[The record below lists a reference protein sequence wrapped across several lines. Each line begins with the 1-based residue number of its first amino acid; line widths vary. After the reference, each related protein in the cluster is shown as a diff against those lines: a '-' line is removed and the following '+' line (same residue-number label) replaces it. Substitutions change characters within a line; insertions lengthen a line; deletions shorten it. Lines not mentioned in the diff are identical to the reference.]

1 MNDTQEANAALSSA
15 LGTDMTPS
23 PLRAKPTEDFKA
35 PDYSKIKTLPDV
47 LAEKQRVSDY
57 EVQASAEL
65 ERAKVD
71 KQAEQA
77 REQAKQSREL
87 ADNVRTK
94 ITETQAKEKE
104 FPYPEFHPTK
114 ENAQSLGELFSLV
127 STMGI
132 MLGSSGKMAA
142 MNSLNAMNGMLS
154 GWQKG
159 RADLFKREKETFDK
173 EFGRIKAIKDE
184 LRKDLSDYMAVVPY
198 DKEAA
203 MYKVAEISAKAGTDS
218 VIASLTK
225 QGRAQAAMGVLDSAG
240 KMIQHK
246 EDKEAQER
254 LRMATLAAK
263 QTKETTVLGE
273 PDVNY
278 AFQLGVPVSLQTP
291 YRGLNDKQK
300 AAAFTSELKK
310 AEDEFKADNEATKKA
325 RATIDAMTEADALN
339 KKITT
344 GKLARVPGGESVQT
358 MMSSDA
364 ARFNSIAQNQ
374 ARNAY
379 VKGEGA
385 LSDFERKMFEKANIS
400 LGNPSATNDTIIKV
414 TKEVA
419 ARNIEH
425 NDFLQR
431 YFAANKTLFGAEENW
446 TKYID
451 SNPLFTK
458 DSTSENLV
466 LNPERKPYIQYFQEQ
481 LRSQYGR

>member
-1 MNDTQEANAALSSA
+1 MNETKDPNVALGSA
-15 LGTDMTPS
+15 LGTDMTPA
-23 PLRAKPTEDFKA
+23 PLRAKPQEDFVA
-35 PDYSKIKTLPDV
+35 PDYSKIKTLPSV

-184 LRKDLSDYMAVVPY
+184 LRKDLADYMAVVPY

-225 QGRAQAAMGVLDSAG
+225 QGRAQAAMGVLDSAQ

-246 EDKEAQER
+246 EDIDAKAKAKQAQES
-254 LRMATLAAK
+254 T
-263 QTKETTVLGE
+263 ELGA
-273 PDVNY
+273 PNLNY
-278 AFQLGVPVSLQTP
+278 AFQLGVPVALQTP
-291 YRGLNDKQK
+291 YRGLSEKQK
-300 AAAFTSELKK
+300 ATAFTSELKK

-339 KKITT
+339 QKITT
-344 GKLARVPGGESVQT
+344 GRYARIPGGESVQT

-446 TKYID
+446 TKYIE

-458 DSTSENLV
+458 DSTSDNLV
-466 LNPERKPYIQYFQEQ
+466 LNPQRKPYIQYFQDQ

>member
-184 LRKDLSDYMAVVPY
+184 LRKDLADYMAVAPY

-263 QTKETTVLGE
+263 QTKESTELGE
-273 PDVNY
+273 VDPNH
-278 AFQLGVPVSLQTP
+278 AFLLGVPVAIQNP
-291 YRGLNDKQK
+291 YKGLNSKQK
-300 AAAFTSELKK
+300 DVVLTNELKK
-310 AEDEFKADNEATKKA
+310 AEDELKLGNEASRKA
-325 RATIDAMTEADALN
+325 RATIDAMTEADELN

-344 GKLARVPGGESVQT
+344 GKLARLPGGESVQT

-419 ARNIEH
+419 QRNIEH
-425 NDFLQR
+425 NEFLSR
-431 YFAANKTLFGAEENW
+431 YWAANKTLFGAEEYW
-446 TKYID
+446 TKYLSD
-451 SNPLFTK
+451 NPLFTK
-458 DSTSENLV
+458 DSTSNNLV
-466 LNPERKPYIQYFQEQ
+466 LNPERKPYIQYFQDQ
-481 LRSQYGR
+481 LRSQYAR

>member
-1 MNDTQEANAALSSA
+1 MNETNQSNAALSSA

-57 EVQASAEL
+57 EVQASAEF

-278 AFQLGVPVSLQTP
+278 AFQSP
-291 YRGLNDKQK
+291 YRLLI
-300 AAAFTSELKK
+300 AA
-310 AEDEFKADNEATKKA
+310 
-325 RATIDAMTEADALN
+325 
-339 KKITT
+339 
-344 GKLARVPGGESVQT
+344 
-358 MMSSDA
+358 
-364 ARFNSIAQNQ
+364 
-374 ARNAY
+374 
-379 VKGEGA
+379 
-385 LSDFERKMFEKANIS
+385 
-400 LGNPSATNDTIIKV
+400 
-414 TKEVA
+414 
-419 ARNIEH
+419 
-425 NDFLQR
+425 
-431 YFAANKTLFGAEENW
+431 
-446 TKYID
+446 
-451 SNPLFTK
+451 
-458 DSTSENLV
+458 
-466 LNPERKPYIQYFQEQ
+466 
-481 LRSQYGR
+481 